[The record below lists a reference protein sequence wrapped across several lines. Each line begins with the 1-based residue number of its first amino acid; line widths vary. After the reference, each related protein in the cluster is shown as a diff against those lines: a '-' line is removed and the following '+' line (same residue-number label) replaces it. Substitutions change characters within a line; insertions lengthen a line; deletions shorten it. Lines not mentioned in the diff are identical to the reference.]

1 VIHEHDALALASAA
15 IDFDLSQAEARELSA
30 AVGDCPICAERAGV
44 YRRHMR
50 LLAEMPVLEAP
61 DATRRR
67 VMQAA
72 MTGHVVDTRTP
83 MLLFAA
89 ALLLGALLAVVAA
102 IGGAFTDRR
111 LSELPPLESPRA
123 SVAPAV
129 ANASTSPFPEAS
141 LPVGPPGGG
150 PEAVLTP
157 GLIADVVSDNVR
169 IRSKPGVTNG
179 SVKFEPVLKIGDRLL
194 VIAGPVAA
202 DDYDWYQV
210 AAWRPSRP
218 SMTWPIGWAVR
229 ADHDGTPWLETT
241 SQPCQS
247 SPDFGQVAALNPYEA
262 LGCFGHQQLTLRAFI
277 GGGEPVD
284 GCNTEGQVGRC
295 ITGPTWLAGVG
306 GRTAFVDGVAAADT
320 SGATTLQ
327 LAIDPNGSVNLSDL
341 PAGRM
346 SVIEGSFDHPDAARC
361 GVAGD
366 PSALPALTLEDAIL
380 RCRTRFVVSR
390 STTEPNYLV
399 PDTAAITTTDGLRVR
414 SLPTVDEPSQ
424 RFEPLLNNGTRLFVL
439 NGPALG
445 SGYDWYR
452 VIAPAIARADG
463 GPMVGWIAVASRTG
477 ETWAAEQGLNCPP
490 ADGPV
495 ALSELSRLASGAVAD
510 GGLSCF
516 GRSTITTS
524 AIVQVVCSGPSPRA
538 TALEN
543 WLASPSGM
551 TIQMQDAGATITA
564 RAHPDLAGRTPCER
578 TSDQRWL
585 VEGHFDDVD
594 SASCATG
601 SATEATGAVAEY
613 RCRTAFVVTR
623 LTPLGA

>member
-15 IDFDLSQAEARELSA
+15 IDFDLTSAEAQELRA
-30 AVGDCPICAERAGV
+30 AVADCPICAERAGV

-50 LLAEMPVLEAP
+50 LLMEMPVLEAP
-61 DATRRR
+61 EATRRR

-83 MLLFAA
+83 MLLLAA
-89 ALLLGALLAVVAA
+89 ALLLGALLAVIAV
-102 IGGAFTDRR
+102 IGGAFNDRK
-111 LSELPPLESPRA
+111 LSELPPVESPQA
-123 SVAPAV
+123 SVAPVV
-129 ANASTSPFPEAS
+129 ANASTGPSPDAS
-141 LPVGPPGGG
+141 LPVRPPGGD
-150 PEAVLTP
+150 PDAMLTP
-157 GLIADVVSDNVR
+157 GSIADVVSDNVR

-179 SVKFEPVLKIGDRLL
+179 SVKFEPLLKIGDRLL

-218 SMTWPIGWAVR
+218 STIWPIGWAVR

-241 SQPCQS
+241 SQPCPS
-247 SPDFGQVAALNPYEA
+247 SPDFAEVAGLNPYEA
-262 LGCFGHQQLTLRAFI
+262 LGCFGRQQLTLRAFI

-284 GCNTEGQVGRC
+284 GCTTEGQVGRC

-306 GRTAFVDGVAAADT
+306 GRTGSVDGATATDS
-320 SGATTLQ
+320 SGPIPLQ
-327 LAIDPNGSVNLSDL
+327 LAIDPNGSVNLSDI

-390 STTEPNYLV
+390 STPEPNYLV
-399 PDTAAITTTDGLRVR
+399 SGTAAITTTDGLRVR
-414 SLPTVDEPSQ
+414 SLPLVDDVSL
-424 RFEPLLNNGTRLFVL
+424 RFEPLLNSGTRLFVL
-439 NGPALG
+439 NGPAFG
-445 SGYDWYR
+445 SGYDWYQ
-452 VIAPAIARADG
+452 VIAPTIAQADG
-463 GPMVGWIAVASRTG
+463 GSMVGWIAVASKTG
-477 ETWAAEQGLNCPP
+477 ETWAVEQALNCPP
-490 ADGPV
+490 SDGPI
-495 ALSELSRLASGAVAD
+495 AFSDLSRLASGAVVD

-524 AIVQVVCSGPSPRA
+524 ATVHVVCSGPSPRA
-538 TALEN
+538 TALED
-543 WLASPSGM
+543 WLASPAGM
-551 TIQMQDAGATITA
+551 TIQMQDAGATITG
-564 RAHPDLAGRTPCER
+564 RAHPDLAGRTPCE
-578 TSDQRWL
+578 TPPDQRWL

-594 SASCATG
+594 SGSCGVG
-601 SATEATGAVAEY
+601 SATDAIGAAAEY
-613 RCRTAFVVTR
+613 RCRTTFVVTR
-623 LTPLGA
+623 LTPVGA